1 MERTADVPAADR
13 LSSKSLFRKS
23 VDQITLRLEDGS
35 EPPKKEIPHRLLL
48 IVALELFRG
57 FRICTPAS
65 SEHLLGPSFSNFGPR
80 PAAMIWR
87 GGLPGT
93 GSGIR
98 ERCARLELCFVASWS
113 DARLMHLE
121 LACSDSAVSRLSQGC
136 AWDVICWGGACWS
149 VLVFPPARPVI
160 AGRGAVFCQQQLM
173 FFVSRRADASLEPGS
188 SSPHREEKESRAR
201 VLGYSCPLAGRAY
214 VFAGAR

>member
-1 MERTADVPAADR
+1 MPQALASTLTFMERTADVPAADR

-35 EPPKKEIPHRLLL
+35 EPPKKEIPHPLLL

-57 FRICTPAS
+57 FRICAPAS

-121 LACSDSAVSRLSQGC
+121 LACSDSAVSRLCLGC
-136 AWDVICWGGACWS
+136 YLLGRLPPGALS
-149 VLVFPPARPVI
+149 RLAGVFLFSHPPA
-160 AGRGAVFCQQQLM
+160 L
-173 FFVSRRADASLEPGS
+173 
-188 SSPHREEKESRAR
+188 
-201 VLGYSCPLAGRAY
+201 
-214 VFAGAR
+214 